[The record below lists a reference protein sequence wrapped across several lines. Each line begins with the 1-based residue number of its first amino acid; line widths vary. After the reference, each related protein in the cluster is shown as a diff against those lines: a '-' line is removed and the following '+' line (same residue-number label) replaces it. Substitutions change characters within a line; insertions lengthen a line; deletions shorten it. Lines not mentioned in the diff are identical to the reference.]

1 MKRITLFI
9 TQTIQYILPCLVAIL
24 LSVQPAVAATTG
36 EVERG
41 IALFHAQQYAASQTL
56 LEHALDT
63 AGKDAT
69 VHYYLCRIYFAA
81 DQYDRAIAQCKMAVQ
96 LQGDQAE
103 YHFWLGRSYGA
114 EAASA
119 AALQQA
125 MLAPKIRKA
134 FERTV
139 ALDPTHIHG
148 RIGLINFYLRA
159 PAMMGG
165 SLEKAYA
172 HVRTLIGLN
181 DVEGRLLL
189 ARYYEKTD
197 QSTAAEAEYQALF
210 QQYRTTEAFY
220 DISKQYGYFLLR
232 QERAAHA
239 IDVFLAQVQ
248 HFPTRAAAYEQ
259 LGDGYSADHRW
270 QEAGGAYRHALQLD
284 PAATSIRQKLH
295 STEKEL
301 QKLIG
306 ARSTVAQKN

>member
-1 MKRITLFI
+1 LW
-9 TQTIQYILPCLVAIL
+9 
-24 LSVQPAVAATTG
+24 VQPAVAAITG

-69 VHYYLCRIYFAA
+69 IHYYLCRIYFAA

-96 LQGDQAE
+96 LQGDEAD

-114 EAASA
+114 EAATA

-125 MLAPKIRKA
+125 LLAPKIRKA

-148 RIGLINFYLRA
+148 RVGLINFYMRA

-172 HVRTLIGLN
+172 HVRILIGLD

-197 QSTAAEAEYQALF
+197 QAAVAEAEYQVLQ
-210 QQYRTTEAFY
+210 QQYEATEALY

-248 HFPTRAAAYEQ
+248 HFPARATAYEQ
-259 LGDGYSADHRW
+259 LGDGYSAGRRW
-270 QEAGGAYRHALQLD
+270 QEAVEAYRHALHLD
-284 PAATSIRQKLH
+284 PATTSVRQKLH
-295 STEKEL
+295 NSEKEL
-301 QKLIG
+301 LKLLG
-306 ARSTVAQKN
+306 ARSTVAQKD